1 MKIVDFKKDGNI
13 VRFYLGKTINGI
25 YGDDWDDTPY
35 EHNAGEVY
43 EQFYEKTIDIA
54 FPLDTQVFEPCY
66 GFMNSPY
73 CKNSFISEDKVP
85 CILFGEVENLWQ
97 YGNYAE
103 LLERVPL
110 LNKIYLGDEWE
121 DVVSKYG
128 DKFTVLPNKVS
139 NQFGILFENCEYM
152 TFNKEDI
159 ELVTLNDVYK
169 NICFHDNETTIM
181 NVVRNVHIVLKKNA
195 DVEYLPFLIESLK
208 TTTFKRISDYSDI
221 VSIDLNSEEYFVE
234 FDDAVSNK
242 NQHTFTDDS
251 GRLHV
256 VISGDKEYLQ
266 SAGIVV

>member
-1 MKIVDFKKDGNI
+1 MMKIVDFKKDGNI

-43 EQFYEKTIDIA
+43 EQFYDKTIDIA
-54 FPLDTQVFEPCY
+54 FPLDIQVFEPCY

-97 YGNYAE
+97 YENYAE

-152 TFNKEDI
+152 AFNKEDV
-159 ELVTLNDVYK
+159 ELVELNEVYTNIRYYK
-169 NICFHDNETTIM
+169 NETQIM
-181 NVVRNVHIVLKKNA
+181 RVANNVHIILKQSA
-195 DVEYLPFLIESLK
+195 DARYLPFCVEGLA
-208 TTTFKRISDYSDI
+208 TTTFKRISEYSDI
-221 VSIDLNSEEYFVE
+221 VSIDLNGEEYFVK
-234 FDDAVSNK
+234 FDDIVSNK
-242 NQHTFTDDS
+242 YQHTFIDDS
-251 GRLHV
+251 GCLHIV
-256 VISGDKEYLQ
+256 VTKDEEYLAD
-266 SAGIVV
+266 SGL